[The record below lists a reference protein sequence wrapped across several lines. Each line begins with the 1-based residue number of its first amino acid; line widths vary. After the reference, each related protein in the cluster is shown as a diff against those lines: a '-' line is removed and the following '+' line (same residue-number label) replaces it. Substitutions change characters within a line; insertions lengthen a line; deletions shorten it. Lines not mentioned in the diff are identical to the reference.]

1 MKKFLAFLIFG
12 VIIIHY
18 SFSDSHLIPTK
29 KVVTESF
36 DPTPEP
42 ESVGIKVAL
51 LLDTSNSMDGLIA
64 QAKAQLWQI
73 VNELSLAKYGGK
85 NPHLKIA
92 LYEYGNDGLEQS
104 DGYLRK
110 VLDFGNDLD
119 LISEKLFALKTNG
132 GSEYCGTVI
141 QKSLDELAWGKN
153 EQDLNLIFIAGNEP
167 FTQGNV
173 SYKDATT
180 NAKEKN
186 VIVNTIFC
194 GNYQEGINSFW
205 QQGALLTGGDYS
217 AIDHNV
223 VQVYMVTP
231 YDQQI
236 IILNQQLND
245 TYIYYGNQGYQKL
258 EMQKVQDD
266 NAAQMSEAVIVNR
279 AVSKSKAIY
288 NNNSWDLVDAS
299 KEKDFDLKKIEKDDL
314 PEELKSKTNAELES
328 YIKEQTAKRA
338 DIQKQ
343 IDVLNVQRNQYL
355 ASQQK
360 NDKTENL
367 ENAMLSTIRKQ
378 AENKR
383 YTFE

>member
-1 MKKFLAFLIFG
+1 
-12 VIIIHY
+12 
-18 SFSDSHLIPTK
+18 
-29 KVVTESF
+29 
-36 DPTPEP
+36 
-42 ESVGIKVAL
+42 
-51 LLDTSNSMDGLIA
+51 LIA

-180 NAKEKN
+180 HAKEKN

-194 GNYQEGINSFW
+194 GNYQEGIHSFW

>member
-1 MKKFLAFLIFG
+1 MKKIMVFLIFG
-12 VIIIHY
+12 FIVLQF
-18 SFSDSHLIPTK
+18 SFADSATCTSRK
-29 KVVTESF
+29 SVAASF

-42 ESVGIKVAL
+42 EVAGIKVAL

-180 NAKEKN
+180 HAKEKN

-245 TYIYYGNQGYQKL
+245 TYIYYGNQGYKKM
-258 EMQKVQDD
+258 EMQKVQDE

-299 KEKDFDLKKIEKDDL
+299 KEKDFDLKKIDKEEL
-314 PEELKSKTNAELES
+314 PEELKSKTHAELES

-343 IDVLNVQRNQYL
+343 IDALNVQRNQYL
-355 ASQQK
+355 ANQQK

>member
-36 DPTPEP
+36 DSTPEP

-180 NAKEKN
+180 HAKEKN

-194 GNYQEGINSFW
+194 GNYQEGIHSFW

-223 VQVYMVTP
+223 VQVYIVTP

-258 EMQKVQDD
+258 EMQKVQDE

-299 KEKDFDLKKIEKDDL
+299 KEKDFDLKKIEKEDL

-343 IDVLNVQRNQYL
+343 IDALNVQRNQYL